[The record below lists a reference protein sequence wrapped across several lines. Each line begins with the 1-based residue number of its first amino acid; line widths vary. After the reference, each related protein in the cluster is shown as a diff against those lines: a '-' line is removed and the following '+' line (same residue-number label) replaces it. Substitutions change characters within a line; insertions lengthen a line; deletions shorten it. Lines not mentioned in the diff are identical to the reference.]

1 MSACCSLS
9 LQCAATALRM
19 SDDSS
24 DVLADLEALDSV
36 LSDDNDDSDL
46 EPRQPYL
53 NNLAMQAAKRE
64 WQKQAGDSG
73 SAQVQCSCLWHI
85 YSKYV
90 QATACSTANILNT
103 DHFAT
108 RASECPGSSASI
120 AVAVPVAMMTERIIY
135 LTKHLQTHPKDFH
148 SRRGLIALVNKR
160 KTQLNFLLHD
170 MLSVESSKASSVP
183 LCTRQSRQMSIGYRI
198 CNACGK
204 SLLWCMQHAMD
215 VSIALVITNS
225 PTIVASSSRFERS
238 SVCVITL
245 TLYHYTLLL
254 TAALLQQPPQFDTQ
268 PLKCLEM
275 CQALGIRFKPKSAV
289 QSREVKYSSF
299 KNTKSKIGMIKAAE
313 LQTRALQARQAEKA
327 AANAK

>member
-73 SAQVQCSCLWHI
+73 SAQVQ
-85 YSKYV
+85 
-90 QATACSTANILNT
+90 
-103 DHFAT
+103 
-108 RASECPGSSASI
+108 
-120 AVAVPVAMMTERIIY
+120 VAMMTERIIY

-160 KTQLNFLLHD
+160 KTQLNFLRAA
-170 MLSVESSKASSVP
+170 LSHVRLSVP
-183 LCTRQSRQMSIGYRI
+183 LCTRQSRQMSIAYRI